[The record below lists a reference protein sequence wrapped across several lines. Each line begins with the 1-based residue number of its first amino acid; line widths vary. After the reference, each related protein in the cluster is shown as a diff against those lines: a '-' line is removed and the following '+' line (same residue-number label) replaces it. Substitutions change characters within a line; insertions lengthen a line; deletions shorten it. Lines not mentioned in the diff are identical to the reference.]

1 MDARRDLSCAS
12 RRLQYGQPRDSDR
25 IARPV
30 RIVVEAACG
39 HVGVDV
45 AEAQCGVSDSAVEI
59 QAEREL
65 FAAMPDVIGEAGS
78 LASIPYA

>member
-1 MDARRDLSCAS
+1 S
-12 RRLQYGQPRDSDR
+12 RRSQYGQPRDSDC

-30 RIVVEAACG
+30 RVVVEAARE

-65 FAAMPDVIGEAGS
+65 LAAMSDVIGEVGS